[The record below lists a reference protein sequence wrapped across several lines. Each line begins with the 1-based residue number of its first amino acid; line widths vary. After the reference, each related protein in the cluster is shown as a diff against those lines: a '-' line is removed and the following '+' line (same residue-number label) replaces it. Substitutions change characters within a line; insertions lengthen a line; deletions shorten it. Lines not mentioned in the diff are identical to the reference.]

1 MICFYCHNAVN
12 IVNLFKSYWLK
23 EKTRL
28 NRGRGMLERLQFRFF
43 RRAGVIVV
51 QTSLYGAGLA
61 PTPEKVPTLKP
72 CFLCGTGR
80 LSVSSGSRET
90 CAAENQR
97 DRKVTQYKSIVNLN
111 HAARD
116 FFCSCLSERYLH
128 RAAAGSF
135 RDSHV
140 VFVLPE
146 LPLIVPS
153 NCKWCL
159 TDTRVM
165 RRSAII
171 GPLCGKWDVN
181 VGFPLHQKESVFS
194 KWS

>member
-1 MICFYCHNAVN
+1 
-12 IVNLFKSYWLK
+12 
-23 EKTRL
+23 
-28 NRGRGMLERLQFRFF
+28 MLERLQFRFF

-135 RDSHV
+135 RDSQDTSQSCTTLTLLKTTNSFLLWTCWLSL
-140 VFVLPE
+140 FVLDLHWE
-146 LPLIVPS
+146 YLI
-153 NCKWCL
+153 
-159 TDTRVM
+159 T
-165 RRSAII
+165 
-171 GPLCGKWDVN
+171 
-181 VGFPLHQKESVFS
+181 SVDNARKS
-194 KWS
+194 